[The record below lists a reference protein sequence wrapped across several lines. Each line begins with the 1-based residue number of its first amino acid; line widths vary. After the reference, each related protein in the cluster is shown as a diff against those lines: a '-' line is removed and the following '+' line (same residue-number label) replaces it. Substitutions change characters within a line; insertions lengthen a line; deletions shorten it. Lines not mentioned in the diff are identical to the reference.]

1 MSFTGSTYG
10 RFTGRYMIIMGIFF
24 LVLGAGL
31 AFALGGIPYAGGG
44 MLLTGGIFII
54 VGGALAVIG
63 FMVNRGASG
72 TDDVLATGVS
82 GTATLTGVTQT
93 GMYLNDQPRI
103 KMDMLVQLPGQVPYA
118 TEHSEFVPLILLA
131 RVSPGATLPV
141 KVNPA
146 QPQKVVIDWQGLSSM
161 GMPGMPM
168 GMAPVAAMGMPGAMP
183 GMAMAAPSMMAPPP
197 TTAMGGGSGMDE
209 SLAQV
214 QAALAGT
221 GAAVPSTYAT
231 PDQAGYTVEQL
242 RAWLRANGVEA
253 QAHVDF
259 LEDTGKVV
267 GDERLYTMEM
277 TLMVPGSAP
286 EKLQRSA
293 AMVPMAASARL
304 RLGMTLPVKVAAEN
318 HHLLTVEW
326 EKV

>member
-1 MSFTGSTYG
+1 MSFTGSTFG

-44 MLLTGGIFII
+44 MLLTGGIFIV

-63 FMVNRGASG
+63 FVVNRGAGS
-72 TDDVLATGVS
+72 TDTVLATGVS

-93 GMYLNDQPRI
+93 GMYLNEQPRI

-118 TEHSEFVPLILLA
+118 AEHTEFVPLILLS

-146 QPQKVVIDWQGLSSM
+146 QPSKIVVDWQGLSAM
-161 GMPGMPM
+161 GMPGM
-168 GMAPVAAMGMPGAMP
+168 AMGVP
-183 GMAMAAPSMMAPPP
+183 AMAAAGMGQPGMAPPP
-197 TTAMGGGSGMDE
+197 AAPMGAGSGMDE

-214 QAALAGT
+214 QAALAGS
-221 GAAVPSTYAT
+221 GAAVPPAFAT
-231 PDQAGYTVEQL
+231 PDQAGYTVDQL
-242 RAWLRANGVEA
+242 RAWLRANGVDA

-267 GDERLYTMEM
+267 GDERLFTMEM
-277 TLMVPGSAP
+277 TLMVPGAAP
-286 EKLQRSA
+286 EKLERSA

-304 RLGMTLPVKVAAEN
+304 RQGMTLPVKVAAEN
-318 HHLLTVEW
+318 HHLLTIEW

>member
-1 MSFTGSTYG
+1 MSFSGSTFG

-44 MLLTGGIFII
+44 MLLTGGIFVI

-63 FMVNRGASG
+63 FMINRGAG
-72 TDDVLATGVS
+72 ATDDVLATGVS

-93 GMYLNDQPRI
+93 GMYLNEQPRI
-103 KMDMLVQLPGQVPYA
+103 KMDMLVQLPGQTPYA
-118 TEHSEFVPLILLA
+118 AEHSEFVPLILLS
-131 RVSPGATLPV
+131 RVQPGATLPV
-141 KVNPA
+141 KVNPT
-146 QPQKVVIDWQGLSSM
+146 QPGKVVIDWQSLSSM
-161 GMPGMPM
+161 GVPG
-168 GMAPVAAMGMPGAMP
+168 V
-183 GMAMAAPSMMAPPP
+183 AMAAPGAMLPPP
-197 TTAMGGGSGMDE
+197 ASSIGAGSGMDE

-214 QAALAGT
+214 QAALSGT
-221 GAAVPSTYAT
+221 GAAVPPAFAT
-231 PDQAGYTVEQL
+231 PDQAGYTIDQL
-242 RAWLRANGVEA
+242 RAWLRANGVDA

-277 TLMVPGSAP
+277 TLMVPGSSP
-286 EKLQRSA
+286 EKLERSA

-304 RLGMTLPVKVAAEN
+304 RQGMTLPVKVAAEN
-318 HHLLTVEW
+318 HHLLTIEW